1 MFMALETT
9 SKKELP
15 YSTEA
20 EKAVLGGIMLKN
32 ETWDII
38 SGLVKEEDFHKEE
51 HRLIYRTIHDL
62 QDAGKPIDVITVQEA
77 IEGNGDLPKLINS
90 GGKDYLTLLAKETP
104 SVANIQSYADI
115 IKQRSNLRR
124 LIIAADNIS
133 KIAKESDASGSD
145 KIIDEAEESIL
156 SLRDDLNR
164 SAGPQEVKDLLG
176 PVYADI
182 QEISE
187 SGSPLIGLST
197 GFTAID
203 DLTLG
208 FQKSDLI
215 IIAARPSMGKTA
227 FAFNIAENV
236 ARQTDQTVLIFS
248 MEMSSDQVV
257 RRFISSISNID
268 LQRLMRGQLAD
279 TDWQGIDKA
288 LSVLSKKK
296 ILLDDTPALSPS
308 EVKARARRVKR
319 ESGDLAMIVVD
330 YLQLMQVPGKGE
342 NRVTEISE
350 ISRSLKALAKELN
363 IPVVAIS
370 QLNRAVDSRPNKRP
384 ILSDLRD
391 SGAIEQDA
399 DVIAFLYRHFY
410 YDKSDLD
417 ARGKAEVNIAKQRN
431 GPTKAIEVAFLENTA
446 TFQNL
451 AQIDRPP
458 PRNYDEVDDPFSP

>member
-458 PRNYDEVDDPFSP
+458 PRNYDEEDDPFSP

>member
-458 PRNYDEVDDPFSP
+458 PINYDEVDDPFSP

>member
-1 MFMALETT
+1 MVMALETT

-342 NRVTEISE
+342 NRVAEISE

-399 DVIAFLYRHFY
+399 DVIAFLYRHYY

-451 AQIDRPP
+451 AQIDRPQ
-458 PRNYDEVDDPFSP
+458 PRHYDEEDDSFSP

>member
-1 MFMALETT
+1 MALETT

-342 NRVTEISE
+342 NRVAEISE

-363 IPVVAIS
+363 IPVIAIS

-458 PRNYDEVDDPFSP
+458 PRPYDEEDDSFSP